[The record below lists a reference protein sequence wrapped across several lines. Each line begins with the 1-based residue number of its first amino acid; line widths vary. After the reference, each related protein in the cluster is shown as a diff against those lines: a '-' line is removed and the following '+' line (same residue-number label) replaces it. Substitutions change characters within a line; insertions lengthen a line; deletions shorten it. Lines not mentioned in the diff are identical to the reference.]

1 MQGTNRFFLI
11 VGCLILL
18 TGVQL
23 GALGSHA
30 LDAVLTPKKL
40 ESWSLAVQYQL
51 IHGLGLLIASLL
63 ADNLANPKLLKWSQG
78 LLLAGIIM
86 FSGSI
91 YLTALGAP
99 GWIGTI
105 TPFGGLTL
113 MLAWLLLAIGI
124 YRSQAGQ

>member
-99 GWIGTI
+99 AWLGTI